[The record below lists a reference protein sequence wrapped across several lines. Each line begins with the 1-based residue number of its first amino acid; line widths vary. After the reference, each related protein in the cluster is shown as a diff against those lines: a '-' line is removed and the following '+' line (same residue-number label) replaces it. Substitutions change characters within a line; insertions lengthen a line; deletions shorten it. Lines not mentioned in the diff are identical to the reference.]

1 MEVSDKFSGNKWHD
15 PHEYQ
20 NINFQLTQHISSLKH
35 NGTDIQLSIYSTAGS
50 NIHVRSGINGE
61 KQLEMKTDFMWKIQN
76 ATWRRQFDKVK
87 INTELEDG
95 NEMQRLDQQL
105 VSITCFKHHHYKV

>member
-1 MEVSDKFSGNKWHD
+1 MA
-15 PHEYQ
+15 
-20 NINFQLTQHISSLKH
+20 L
-35 NGTDIQLSIYSTAGS
+35 TDIQLSIYSTAGS

-105 VSITCFKHHHYKV
+105 AYQLLASNIIITKYN